1 MEKQEYKLFF
11 ENLDLIKRKY
21 DILHS
26 FEDEFNIFSILRN
39 ERDEVNLHS
48 KFIGE
53 LLKNRNFGDIFLK
66 LFLEAIEIK
75 IDGEINKNIYLE
87 YGANDNGRIDILLK
101 INSKSLKKAV
111 IIENK
116 IDAGDQWQQL
126 ERYVKAMK
134 KEGYS
139 KDEITIVYLTL
150 AGDIPSDYSLGCIQ
164 VNEVKVLSYKDDV
177 ISWIERCIKEVA
189 VAPGIRE
196 TLIQYKKLLEK
207 LTSKGEKKMIDE
219 LKETILSKEKYL
231 SAAYLIPD
239 ILLEIKRDLQYRFWE
254 KLEIEM
260 KTLVLKYNLR
270 TEYFIYPN
278 EKFDVDKV
286 NKFYTNSTNKRFYGL
301 MYEIKG
307 LEDNNKLYLRIEIE
321 NNIYWGLR
329 VIDKDGNS
337 NKNLSGEHLKKS
349 LKDFGFK
356 ATDWWLGWKHCY
368 LDETSLETIDFN
380 KFDSKLASILR
391 DEDKLKKLVESIVL
405 GIKKDLDKLKENE
418 II

>member
-53 LLKNRNFGDIFLK
+53 LLKNRSFGDIFLK
-66 LFLEAIEIK
+66 FFLEAIEIK

-150 AGDIPSDYSLGCIQ
+150 AGDTPSNYSLGCIQ
-164 VNEVKVLSYKDDV
+164 DEEVIKLSYKEHI
-177 ISWIERCIKEVA
+177 ISWIEKCIKEVA
-189 VAPGIRE
+189 VVPSLRE

-207 LTSKGEKKMIDE
+207 LTGKGEKKMIDE
-219 LKETILSKEKYL
+219 LKEMILSKEKYL

-239 ILLEIKRDLQYRFWE
+239 ILLEIKRDLQYKFWE
-254 KLEIEM
+254 NLKLEME
-260 KTLVLKYNLR
+260 KLNL
-270 TEYFIYPN
+270 EEVKFEDEFNI
-278 EKFDVDKV
+278 KFDFDKIK
-286 NKFYTNSTNKRFYGL
+286 KFYTNSTNKRFYGL
-301 MYEIKG
+301 MYEVEE
-307 LEDNNKLYLRIEIE
+307 LENGNKLYLRIEIE

-337 NKNLSGEHLKKS
+337 NKNLNEEYLKKS

-356 ATDWWLGWKHCY
+356 VTDWWLGWRYCY

-380 KFDSKLASILR
+380 KFDAKLAGILR
-391 DEDKLKKLVESIVL
+391 DEDKLKKLVESIVVI
-405 GIKKDLDKLKENE
+405 IKKDLDKLKENE
-418 II
+418 VI

>member
-53 LLKNRNFGDIFLK
+53 LLKNRSFGDIFLNF
-66 LFLEAIEIK
+66 FLEAIEIK

-111 IIENK
+111 VIENK

-126 ERYVKAMK
+126 QRYVEAMK

-150 AGDIPSDYSLGCIQ
+150 AGDTPSDYSLGCIQ
-164 VNEVKVLSYKDDV
+164 VNEVKILSYKDDV

-189 VAPGIRE
+189 VVPGIRE

-219 LKETILSKEKYL
+219 LKEMILSKEKYL

-239 ILLEIKRDLQYRFWE
+239 ILLEIKRDLQYKFWE
-254 KLEIEM
+254 NLKLEME
-260 KTLVLKYNLR
+260 KLSLEEVKFEDEFNT
-270 TEYFIYPN
+270 
-278 EKFDVDKV
+278 KFDFDKIK
-286 NKFYTNSTNKRFYGL
+286 KFYTNLKDKKYYGI
-301 MYEIKG
+301 MYEIKE
-307 LEDNNKLYLRIEIE
+307 LENGSKLYLRIEVDH
-321 NNIYWGLR
+321 NIYWGLR

-337 NKNLSGEHLKKS
+337 NKNSNEEYLKKS
-349 LKDFGFK
+349 LKEFGFIVSDK
-356 ATDWWLGWKHCY
+356 MWLGWKHCY

-380 KFDSKLASILR
+380 KLDSKLASILR
-391 DEDKLKKLVESIVL
+391 DEDKLKKLIESIVL
-405 GIKKDLDKLKENE
+405 SIKKDLNKLKENGV
-418 II
+418 I

>member
-53 LLKNRNFGDIFLK
+53 LLKNRSFGDIFLK
-66 LFLEAIEIK
+66 LFLGIIGIEI
-75 IDGEINKNIYLE
+75 DEEINKNIYLE
-87 YGANDNGRIDILLK
+87 YGASDKGRIDILLK
-101 INSKSLKKAV
+101 INSKSFKKAI

-116 IDAGDQWQQL
+116 IDAGDQDKQL
-126 ERYVKAMK
+126 ERYVRAMK
-134 KEGYS
+134 KEGYFR
-139 KDEITIVYLTL
+139 DEITIIYLTL
-150 AGDIPSDYSLGCIQ
+150 DGDTPSDYSLGHIQ
-164 VNEVKVLSYKDDV
+164 VDEVKILSYKDD
-177 ISWIERCIKEVA
+177 IIFWIEKCIKEVA
-189 VAPGIRE
+189 VVPGIRE

-219 LKETILSKEKYL
+219 LKEMILLKEKYL

-260 KTLVLKYNLR
+260 ETLVLKYNLK
-270 TEYFIYPN
+270 TEYFSYPN

-286 NKFYTNSTNKRFYGL
+286 NKFYTNSTNKRLYGL
-301 MYEIKG
+301 MYEIKE
-307 LEDNNKLYLRIEIE
+307 LKNNTKLYLRIDV
-321 NNIYWGLR
+321 NYKIYWGLR

-337 NKNLSGEHLKKS
+337 NKNLNKQYLKKN
-349 LKDFGFK
+349 LEEFGFNIN
-356 ATDWWLGWKHCY
+356 DWWLGWKYCY

-380 KFDSKLASILR
+380 KLDSKLASILR

-405 GIKKDLDKLKENE
+405 SIKKDFDKLKENGV
-418 II
+418 I

>member
-53 LLKNRNFGDIFLK
+53 LLKNRSFGDIFLK
-66 LFLEAIEIK
+66 FFLEAIEIK

-150 AGDIPSDYSLGCIQ
+150 AGDTPSNYSLGCIQ
-164 VNEVKVLSYKDDV
+164 DEEVIKLSYKEHI
-177 ISWIERCIKEVA
+177 ISWIEKCIKEVA
-189 VAPGIRE
+189 VVPSLRE

-207 LTSKGEKKMIDE
+207 LTGKGEKKMIDE
-219 LKETILSKEKYL
+219 LKEMILSKEKYL
-231 SAAYLIPD
+231 STAYLIPD
-239 ILLEIKRDLQYRFWE
+239 ILLEIKRDLQYKFWE
-254 KLEIEM
+254 NLKLEME
-260 KTLVLKYNLR
+260 KLNLEEVKFEDEFN
-270 TEYFIYPN
+270 T
-278 EKFDVDKV
+278 KFDFDKIK
-286 NKFYTNSTNKRFYGL
+286 KFYTNLKDKKYYGI
-301 MYEIKG
+301 MYEIKELKDG
-307 LEDNNKLYLRIEIE
+307 SKLYLRIEVDY
-321 NNIYWGLR
+321 NIYWGLR

-349 LKDFGFK
+349 LKEFGFK

-368 LDETSLETIDFN
+368 LDETSLETVDFN
-380 KFDSKLASILR
+380 KLDSKLASILR
-391 DEDKLKKLVESIVL
+391 DEDKLKKLIESIVL

-418 II
+418 VI

>member
-53 LLKNRNFGDIFLK
+53 LLKNKSFGDIFLK
-66 LFLEAIEIK
+66 LFLEILEIEI
-75 IDGEINKNIYLE
+75 EEELNKSIYLE
-87 YGANDNGRIDILLK
+87 YGVSDNGRIDILLK
-101 INSKSLKKAV
+101 INSKSFKRAV

-126 ERYVKAMK
+126 QRYVEAMK

-150 AGDIPSDYSLGCIQ
+150 AGDTPSNYSLGCIQ
-164 VNEVKVLSYKDDV
+164 DKEVIKLSYKEHI
-177 ISWIERCIKEVA
+177 ISWIEKCIKEVA
-189 VAPGIRE
+189 VVPSLRE

-207 LTSKGEKKMIDE
+207 LTGKGEKKMIDE
-219 LKETILSKEKYL
+219 LKEMILSKEKYL

-239 ILLEIKRDLQYRFWE
+239 ILLEIKRDLQYKFWE
-254 KLEIEM
+254 NLKLEME
-260 KTLVLKYNLR
+260 KLNL
-270 TEYFIYPN
+270 EEVKFEDEFNI
-278 EKFDVDKV
+278 KFDFDKIK
-286 NKFYTNSTNKRFYGL
+286 KFYTNLKDKKYYGI
-301 MYEIKG
+301 MYEIKE
-307 LEDNNKLYLRIEIE
+307 LENGSKLYLRIEVDY
-321 NNIYWGLR
+321 NIYWGLR

-337 NKNLSGEHLKKS
+337 NKNLSREYLKKS
-349 LKDFGFK
+349 LKEFGLK
-356 ATDWWLGWKHCY
+356 ATDWWLGWKYCY
-368 LDETSLETIDFN
+368 LDEISLETIDFS

-405 GIKKDLDKLKENE
+405 SIKNDLDKLKENGV
-418 II
+418 I

>member
-1 MEKQEYKLFF
+1 MEKQKHKLFF

-53 LLKNRNFGDIFLK
+53 LLKNRSFGDIFLK

-75 IDGEINKNIYLE
+75 IDGEINKSIYLE

-101 INSKSLKKAV
+101 INSKSFKRAI

-116 IDAGDQWQQL
+116 IEAGDQWQQL
-126 ERYVKAMK
+126 QRYVEAMK

-150 AGDIPSDYSLGCIQ
+150 AGDTPSDYSLGHIQ
-164 VNEVKVLSYKDDV
+164 VNEVKILSYKDDI
-177 ISWIERCIKEVA
+177 ISWIEKCIKEVA
-189 VAPGIRE
+189 VVPGLRE

-207 LTSKGEKKMIDE
+207 LTGKGEKKMIDE
-219 LKETILSKEKYL
+219 LKDTILSKEKYL
-231 SAAYLIPD
+231 SVAYLIPD

-254 KLEIEM
+254 NLKLEME
-260 KTLVLKYNLR
+260 KLNLEEVKFEDEFN
-270 TEYFIYPN
+270 T
-278 EKFDVDKV
+278 KFDFNKIK
-286 NKFYTNSTNKRFYGL
+286 KFYTNLKDKKYYGI
-301 MYEIKG
+301 MYEIKE
-307 LEDNNKLYLRIEIE
+307 LEAGSKLYLRIEVDY
-321 NNIYWGLR
+321 NIYWGLR

-337 NKNLSGEHLKKS
+337 NKNSSKEHLKKS
-349 LKDFGFK
+349 LKEFGFK
-356 ATDWWLGWKHCY
+356 VTDWWLGWKHCY
-368 LDETSLETIDFN
+368 LDETSLETINFN
-380 KFDSKLASILR
+380 KLDSKLASILR
-391 DEDKLKKLVESIVL
+391 DEDKLKKLVESIVVS
-405 GIKKDLDKLKENE
+405 IKKDLDKLKENE
-418 II
+418 VI

>member
-53 LLKNRNFGDIFLK
+53 LLKNRSFGDIFLN

-87 YGANDNGRIDILLK
+87 YGANDSGRIDILLK
-101 INSKSLKKAV
+101 INSKSFKRAV

-126 ERYVKAMK
+126 QRYVEAMK

-139 KDEITIVYLTL
+139 KDEISIAYLTL
-150 AGDIPSDYSLGCIQ
+150 DGDMPSDYSLGCIQ
-164 VNEVKVLSYKDDV
+164 DEEVIKLSYKEHI
-177 ISWIERCIKEVA
+177 ISWIEKCIKEVA
-189 VAPGIRE
+189 VVPSLRE

-207 LTSKGEKKMIDE
+207 LTGKGEKKMIDE
-219 LKETILSKEKYL
+219 LKEMILSKEKYL

-239 ILLEIKRDLQYRFWE
+239 ILLEIKRDLQYKFWKNLKLEME
-254 KLEIEM
+254 KL
-260 KTLVLKYNLR
+260 NLEEVKFEDEFN
-270 TEYFIYPN
+270 T
-278 EKFDVDKV
+278 KFDVDKV
-286 NKFYTNSTNKRFYGL
+286 KKFYTNSTNKRFYGL
-301 MYEIKG
+301 MYEVEE
-307 LEDNNKLYLRIEIE
+307 LENGNKLYLRIEIE
-321 NNIYWGLR
+321 SNIYWGLR

-337 NKNLSGEHLKKS
+337 NKNLNEEYLKKS

-356 ATDWWLGWKHCY
+356 VTDWWLGWRYCY

-380 KFDSKLASILR
+380 KFDAKLAGILR
-391 DEDKLKKLVESIVL
+391 DEDKLKKLVESIVVS
-405 GIKKDLDKLKENE
+405 IKKDLDKLKENE
-418 II
+418 VI

>member
-48 KFIGE
+48 KFIGD
-53 LLKNRNFGDIFLK
+53 LLKNKSFGDIFLK

-75 IDGEINKNIYLE
+75 IDEEINKNIYLE
-87 YGANDNGRIDILLK
+87 YGVSDNGRIDILLK
-101 INSKSLKKAV
+101 INSKSFKRAV

-126 ERYVKAMK
+126 QRYVEAMK

-150 AGDIPSDYSLGCIQ
+150 AGDTPSNYSLGCIQ
-164 VNEVKVLSYKDDV
+164 DEEVIKLSYKEHI
-177 ISWIERCIKEVA
+177 ISWIEKCIKEVA
-189 VAPGIRE
+189 VIPSLRE

-207 LTSKGEKKMIDE
+207 LTGKGEKKMVDE
-219 LKETILSKEKYL
+219 LKEMILSKEKYL

-260 KTLVLKYNLR
+260 EKLNLKEVKFEDEFN
-270 TEYFIYPN
+270 T
-278 EKFDVDKV
+278 KFDLDKV
-286 NKFYTNSTNKRFYGL
+286 KKFYTNSTNKRFYGL
-301 MYEIKG
+301 MYEVEE
-307 LEDNNKLYLRIEIE
+307 LENGNKLYLRIEIE
-321 NNIYWGLR
+321 SNIYWGLR

-337 NKNLSGEHLKKS
+337 NKNLNEEYLKKS

-356 ATDWWLGWKHCY
+356 VTDWWLGWRYCY

-380 KFDSKLASILR
+380 KFDAKLAGILR
-391 DEDKLKKLVESIVL
+391 DEDKLKKLVESIVVS
-405 GIKKDLDKLKENE
+405 IKKDLDKLKENE
-418 II
+418 VI

>member
-53 LLKNRNFGDIFLK
+53 LLKNRSFGDIFLN

-87 YGANDNGRIDILLK
+87 YGANDSGRIDILLK
-101 INSKSLKKAV
+101 INSKSFKRAV

-126 ERYVKAMK
+126 QRYVEAMK

-139 KDEITIVYLTL
+139 KDEISIVYLTL
-150 AGDIPSDYSLGCIQ
+150 DGDTPSDYSLGCIQ
-164 VNEVKVLSYKDDV
+164 DEEVIKLSYKEHI
-177 ISWIERCIKEVA
+177 ISWIEKCIKEVA
-189 VAPGIRE
+189 VVPSLRE

-207 LTSKGEKKMIDE
+207 LTGKGEKKMIDE
-219 LKETILSKEKYL
+219 LKEMILSKEKYL

-239 ILLEIKRDLQYRFWE
+239 ILLEIKRDLQYKFWKNLKLEME
-254 KLEIEM
+254 KL
-260 KTLVLKYNLR
+260 NLEEVKFEDEFN
-270 TEYFIYPN
+270 T
-278 EKFDVDKV
+278 KFDVDKV
-286 NKFYTNSTNKRFYGL
+286 KKFYTNSTNKRFYGL
-301 MYEIKG
+301 MYEVEE
-307 LEDNNKLYLRIEIE
+307 LENSNKLYLRIEIE
-321 NNIYWGLR
+321 SNIYWGLR

-337 NKNLSGEHLKKS
+337 NKNLNEEYLKKS

-356 ATDWWLGWKHCY
+356 VTDWWLGWRYCY

-380 KFDSKLASILR
+380 KFDAKLAGILR
-391 DEDKLKKLVESIVL
+391 DEDKLKKLVESIVMS
-405 GIKKDLDKLKENE
+405 IKKDLDKLKENE
-418 II
+418 VI

>member
-53 LLKNRNFGDIFLK
+53 LLKNRSFGYIFLK
-66 LFLEAIEIK
+66 LFLESIEIK

-87 YGANDNGRIDILLK
+87 YGANDSGRIDILLK
-101 INSKSLKKAV
+101 INSKSLKKVV

-116 IDAGDQWQQL
+116 IGAGDQWQQL
-126 ERYVKAMK
+126 QRYVEAMK

-139 KDEITIVYLTL
+139 KDEISIAYLTL
-150 AGDIPSDYSLGCIQ
+150 DGDTPSDYSLGCIQ
-164 VNEVKVLSYKDDV
+164 DEEVINLSYKEHI
-177 ISWIERCIKEVA
+177 ISWIEKCIKEVA
-189 VAPGIRE
+189 VVPSLRE

-207 LTSKGEKKMIDE
+207 LTGKGEKKMIDE
-219 LKETILSKEKYL
+219 LKEMILSKEKYL

-239 ILLEIKRDLQYRFWE
+239 ILLEIKRDLQYKFW
-254 KLEIEM
+254 KNLEIEM
-260 KTLVLKYNLR
+260 EKLNLEEVKFGDEVN
-270 TEYFIYPN
+270 T
-278 EKFDVDKV
+278 KFDFDKIK
-286 NKFYTNSTNKRFYGL
+286 KFYTNSTNKRFYGL
-301 MYEIKG
+301 MYEVEE
-307 LEDNNKLYLRIEIE
+307 LENGNKLYLRIEIE
-321 NNIYWGLR
+321 RNIYWGLR

-337 NKNLSGEHLKKS
+337 NKNLNEEYLKKS

-356 ATDWWLGWKHCY
+356 VTDWWLGWRYCY
-368 LDETSLETIDFN
+368 LDEISLETIDFN
-380 KFDSKLASILR
+380 KLDSKLAGILR
-391 DEDKLKKLVESIVL
+391 DEDKLKKLIESIVVS
-405 GIKKDLDKLKENE
+405 IKKDLDKLKENE
-418 II
+418 VI